1 MSCMTIKLYIILLN
15 CLKWLVCRVAWQ
27 LYFWLWNRS
36 QILKRNKTKQE
47 EKNVVQSV
55 GRYFFSRNKEWVSSS
70 KTKTKVESKK
80 NINLNEILFFFV
92 MDVSKY
98 YKSVSQARLYA
109 LVMKRSFKCLRYSI
123 TSLSYIFID
132 F

>member
-1 MSCMTIKLYIILLN
+1 MLHDSYISDYEMEA
-15 CLKWLVCRVAWQ
+15 K
-27 LYFWLWNRS
+27 FW
-36 QILKRNKTKQE
+36 NKTKQE

-70 KTKTKVESKK
+70 RTKTKVETKK

-98 YKSVSQARLYA
+98 YKVCKQS
-109 LVMKRSFKCLRYSI
+109 
-123 TSLSYIFID
+123 
-132 F
+132 